1 MDGLRLVEEWGVATI
16 TLGEDVIDLMD
27 FQQNQTTFPPGFFH
41 QGRLFTCLVCRVSLG
56 EEGMV
61 RLHCQSQEHLGRVR
75 DRGGASRSEPPVPL
89 PPPSLQQLLEKEKGA
104 VIGLEHLVEW
114 KSGEELPIYE
124 CQLCNGWVG
133 RAVEATAHVVSEG
146 HRRNQLVQRYPV
158 LEKMIKG
165 MEVGEV
171 EERAMEEERKLG
183 ERRFDVIQ
191 KMEDRERHEQLDAQ
205 LRGEKLP
212 GERDGSW
219 GGEGGDYRRGDNS
232 RGRGGEWRGRS
243 RGGGPRRGGSVPVP
257 PPGLSR
263 DFSVPPPLGGPPPPI
278 GRPPPQMTG
287 PPPMGGP
294 PPQIF
299 GLPPMGGPPPMISP
313 PPRVGPPPP
322 IVGPPPP
329 IGAPPPM
336 VSPPPMV
343 RGRGQP
349 RGGRGCW
356 DFVARGGRGGGRGG
370 SSEDW
375 GVGRGGGRGFGGEDL
390 GRGGRRGWSERG
402 RGGWEERG
410 RGRGGDWG
418 DSSRGR
424 GRGGWEE
431 RGRGRGGLE
440 LGGGWEM
447 RGGRGGGGGWGEGG
461 RGRGRGDWNGQS
473 WVGERGGRGGRG
485 GLVEER
491 GDWRRGRG
499 EWDPDRWAE
508 GDRDEWEGR
517 ERWGEGER
525 GPREGRRGYEE
536 RDGGRSWPADW
547 ERGGDWGPPEIP
559 REGGPGFADGI
570 PPPPRRGFEGTR
582 PPPRGVRRHGEGRGR
597 EERRRR
603 EDRRRR
609 RDDDDEDDDLL
620 EGCYSVSAYDGDEE
634 GRRERQAKRRTERLE
649 EEEKEEER
657 RRWRSPPNM
666 DRHYR
671 QR

>member
-1 MDGLRLVEEWGVATI
+1 MRLVEEWGVATI
-16 TLGEDVIDLMD
+16 TLGEDVVDLMD
-27 FQQNQTTFPPGFFH
+27 FQQNQTSFPPGFFH

-61 RLHCQSQEHLGRVR
+61 RVHCQSQEHLGRVR
-75 DRGGASRSEPPVPL
+75 DRGAGRGDPPMPPMSL

-124 CQLCNGWVG
+124 CQLCSSWAG
-133 RAVEATAHVVSEG
+133 RAPEMTAHVVSEG

-183 ERRFDVIQ
+183 ERRYDVIQ
-191 KMEDRERHEQLDAQ
+191 KMEDRERHAQLDAQ
-205 LRGEKLP
+205 LRGEDLP
-212 GERDGSW
+212 REGDGHW
-219 GGEGGDYRRGDNS
+219 GGGGDRRGTNF
-232 RGRGGEWRGRS
+232 RGRDNEWRGRA
-243 RGGGPRRGGSVPVP
+243 RGEGPRRGGSVGP
-257 PPGLSR
+257 PPGLNR
-263 DFSVPPPLGGPPPPI
+263 DFSVPPPVGGPPPLGGPPL
-278 GRPPPQMTG
+278 QMTG

-294 PPQIF
+294 PPQMF

-313 PPRVGPPPP
+313 PPRVAPPP
-322 IVGPPPP
+322 IGGPPP

-336 VSPPPMV
+336 NSPPPMV

-356 DFVARGGRGGGRGG
+356 DFVARGGGGRGGRGG
-370 SSEDW
+370 SEEW
-375 GVGRGGGRGFGGEDL
+375 GVGRGGGRGFGGEDM
-390 GRGGRRGWSERG
+390 GRGGRRGWNERG

-418 DSSRGR
+418 ESRGR

-431 RGRGRGGLE
+431 RGRGRGGSE
-440 LGGGWEM
+440 MGGGWEM
-447 RGGRGGGGGWGEGG
+447 RGGRGGGGWGEGG

-485 GLVEER
+485 SWAEER
-491 GDWRRGRG
+491 GDWGKGRG
-499 EWDPDRWAE
+499 EWDPDRWA
-508 GDRDEWEGR
+508 GGARDELEGERR
-517 ERWGEGER
+517 EKWGEGDR
-525 GPREGRRGYEE
+525 GPREARGGYEE
-536 RDGGRSWPADW
+536 GDGRSRPADW
-547 ERGGDWGPPEIP
+547 ERGGGPPDIP
-559 REGGPGFADGI
+559 SGGRGGGSGFADGI

-582 PPPRGVRRHGEGRGR
+582 PPPRVVRRHGEGRGR
-597 EERRRR
+597 DERRRR

-634 GRRERQAKRRTERLE
+634 GRRERQAKRRIERE
-649 EEEKEEER
+649 EEEEER